1 MSKFL
6 YSNICFWTQDYSE
19 APSSV
24 LLEFTDE
31 EIERIKKLQA
41 IAAENDVS
49 IRMDFC
55 ANEYFQDA
63 DKDDDSGFVKT
74 VPCTNWKVGY
84 ECLTIYAGKI
94 FYYAQS
100 SYDSRDQIECEG
112 FTIEQIENS
121 TVKP

>member
-24 LLEFTDE
+24 LLEFTE
-31 EIERIKKLQA
+31 QEIERIKKLQA
-41 IAAENDVS
+41 LAVENDVS

-55 ANEYFQDA
+55 ANEYFDDA
-63 DKDDDSGFVKT
+63 YINDDSGRVEMKSC
-74 VPCTNWKVGY
+74 VNWNVGF

-121 TVKP
+121 NVQP